1 LCQNGYLMVNNR
13 KIRIN
18 RVHLEEDTGK
28 LLHGQQF
35 NDKGSY
41 IDFNRSGVPLVEIVT
56 EPDVESAPQAAK
68 YLKQLQLIIQYLNVS
83 DCDMEKGSM
92 RCEPN
97 ISVVNYNSWQKNQQL
112 PDYKVEVKNINS
124 FRFVQQAIAFE
135 EERQALLLDKNQ
147 QPKQETRRY
156 LESKRQTEAMRSKEF
171 AQDYRYFPE
180 PDIPPL
186 ELNPTLIQKL
196 NKQLQTID
204 LPTQRLEKLMK
215 DYGLSSETALVLTEN
230 KKLGDNYLRLVKNS
244 QDLDKTKLANLL
256 INKKIAADLNPD
268 DFFTQAKHLLSKKNI
283 DQATFDQTIE
293 KVIIDNPKAVAD
305 YRQGKQT
312 ALQFLLGQCLRTLGR
327 QIEVEQLKHLLVE
340 KLALKK

>member
-1 LCQNGYLMVNNR
+1 
-13 KIRIN
+13 
-18 RVHLEEDTGK
+18 
-28 LLHGQQF
+28 
-35 NDKGSY
+35 
-41 IDFNRSGVPLVEIVT
+41 
-56 EPDVESAPQAAK
+56 
-68 YLKQLQLIIQYLNVS
+68 
-83 DCDMEKGSM
+83 
-92 RCEPN
+92 
-97 ISVVNYNSWQKNQQL
+97 
-112 PDYKVEVKNINS
+112 
-124 FRFVQQAIAFE
+124 
-135 EERQALLLDKNQ
+135 
-147 QPKQETRRY
+147 
-156 LESKRQTEAMRSKEF
+156 
-171 AQDYRYFPE
+171 
-180 PDIPPL
+180 
-186 ELNPTLIQKL
+186 
-196 NKQLQTID
+196 
-204 LPTQRLEKLMK
+204 MK